1 VPARTRTEDIQNHKR
16 RAKIFANP
24 LPVSVCVFSENAF
37 CGNFLSF
44 SAKISVFRVRFLVL
58 EFYFCFRIC
67 PKISKHAKFAVKGRV

>member
-1 VPARTRTEDIQNHKR
+1 MSAENKETQRKRVSLGFSCRVPARTRTEDIQNHKR

-44 SAKISVFRVRFLVL
+44 SAKISVFRVRFW
-58 EFYFCFRIC
+58 F
-67 PKISKHAKFAVKGRV
+67 